1 MCGAI
6 NAGDMQRLV
15 PKPSQT
21 VLTIGLRRSGGKSQQ
36 KNQPIGKPVHK
47 KTGLR
52 AQAGFV
58 FL

>member
-1 MCGAI
+1 MRVPVGGCGELLERMPLCEAVI
-6 NAGDMQRLV
+6 
-15 PKPSQT
+15 PHT
-21 VLTIGLRRSGGKSQQ
+21 VKVRGKVTHKKSAQ
-36 KNQPIGKPVHK
+36 K